1 MVSQSTHP
9 LLLALGRST
18 GAWIP
23 NVVIVHMVDGS
34 GRIDAPLALFI
45 LTFSLQQPESGNRAN
60 DDLSSI
66 LVFDSTID

>member
-1 MVSQSTHP
+1 MARAG
-9 LLLALGRST
+9 LMRRS
-18 GAWIP
+18 
-23 NVVIVHMVDGS
+23 
-34 GRIDAPLALFI
+34 LFI